1 MKRRLLISY
10 LSITCFVLVAL
21 ALPLGLLYGQS
32 QERALTNQLQADGY
46 ALALR
51 ADQPLAQRDTVT
63 LASLV
68 GALARQTGNG
78 VVVVDDTGRVLAA
91 AGSHQPHPG
100 TSTAGVADLDAARH
114 GHRVTGRQAGPGGD
128 VLAVTV
134 PVVWRDG
141 TVGALRVSSSLSV
154 VDHAVQR
161 NWLLLAGLAGLIALI
176 VLLVSTL
183 LAGSFTRT
191 LADLDAGASRLG
203 DGDLGVRVPV
213 PDDPPELRRLA
224 QSFNTTAERLESL
237 LGSQRAFVA
246 DASHQ
251 LRTPLAALRLRLE
264 NVEADGPEH
273 RPEDLDGALAEVR
286 RLTALVESLLVLTRA
301 EDAPA
306 PSGDVALGPLVEARL
321 DAWWAVAAE
330 RGVDLV
336 PDVDDLAVRSEPGR
350 LEQVLDNLLSNALD
364 VAPRGSSVRVL
375 ARAAGGQVRV
385 EVHDAG
391 PGMSPEQ
398 RARAFDRFW
407 RSPSARR
414 DRSGFGLG
422 LPIVR
427 RLVVADGGTVTL
439 ADGPDGGLAV
449 IVTLPGRAGRRR
461 CACRPDQAEAASR
474 DAVLGVP
481 VPDPGAV
488 DQIGKRVPVEE
499 VAHLVGD
506 AHPHLLQHAVPLA
519 VVVLVDR
526 CRQWPVH
533 RGRGSGRG

>member
-1 MKRRLLISY
+1 VRRRLLISY

-21 ALPLGLLYGQS
+21 ALPLGLVYGQS
-32 QERALTNQLQADGY
+32 QERALTNRLQSDGF

-51 ADQPLAQRDTVT
+51 ADEPLAQRDTAT
-63 LASLV
+63 LTGLV
-68 GALARQTGNG
+68 HELAAQTGAG
-78 VVVVDDTGRVLAA
+78 VVVVDETGRVLAS
-91 AGSHQPHPG
+91 AGAHQPPPG
-100 TSTAGVADLDAARH
+100 ASTAGVADLDAARR
-114 GHRVTGRQAGPGGD
+114 GHRVSGRRASPGGD

-141 TVGALRVSSSLSV
+141 TVGALRMSSSLSV
-154 VDHAVQR
+154 VEHAVER
-161 NWLLLAGLAGLIALI
+161 NWLLLGGLAGLIALI

-183 LAGSFTRT
+183 LARSFTRP
-191 LADLDAGASRLG
+191 LAELDAGASRLG
-203 DGDLGVRVPV
+203 DGDLGVRVEV

-224 QSFNTTAERLESL
+224 RSFNTTAERLDSL

-264 NVEADGPEH
+264 NVEADGPHH
-273 RPEDLDGALAEVR
+273 RPEDLDGALAEVQ

-306 PSGDVALGPLVEARL
+306 PSADVALGPLVEARL

-330 RGVDLV
+330 RGVQLDA
-336 PDVDDLAVRSEPGR
+336 DVASLAVRSEPGR

-364 VAPRGSSVRVL
+364 VAPRGSSVRVV
-375 ARAAGGQVRV
+375 ARPVGERVRL

-391 PGMSPEQ
+391 PGMTLEQ
-398 RARAFDRFW
+398 RTRAFDRFW

-427 RLVVADGGTVTL
+427 RLVLADGGAVTL
-439 ADGPDGGLAV
+439 ADAAAGGLAV
-449 IVTLPGRAGRRR
+449 IVSLP
-461 CACRPDQAEAASR
+461 AAPLP
-474 DAVLGVP
+474 AP
-481 VPDPGAV
+481 V
-488 DQIGKRVPVEE
+488 RVPV
-499 VAHLVGD
+499 
-506 AHPHLLQHAVPLA
+506 
-519 VVVLVDR
+519 
-526 CRQWPVH
+526 
-533 RGRGSGRG
+533 